1 MESSIKVTSFDHI
14 VLRCADI
21 ERTLSWYIDV
31 LGLGPERVD
40 EWRLGEAPF
49 PSARVDAGTIID
61 FIEGDTN
68 DGRLDH
74 LCLVIAEQDL
84 EVLASSGVFEVVDGP
99 GPRFGAQGVGESLY
113 VLDPDGG
120 TVELRHYGARL

>member
-1 MESSIKVTSFDHI
+1 MEPSIKVKAFDHI

-21 ERTLSWYIDV
+21 ERTLGWYVDV
-31 LGLGPERVD
+31 LGLGPERED
-40 EWRLGEAPF
+40 EWRRGEVPF

-61 FIEGDTN
+61 FIEGDTIG
-68 DGRLDH
+68 GRLDH

-84 EVLASSGVFEVVDGP
+84 EELASSGVFEVVDGP
-99 GPRFGAQGVGESLY
+99 GPRFGAQGVGQSLY